1 MPVVLARMAK
11 NGVNWRQ
18 QSRVRFV
25 KSRTKFCENSV
36 ASCCSVKQ
44 DRLAKISF
52 IKI

>member
-25 KSRTKFCENSV
+25 KSRTKFCSGGKYYGKLVNTN
-36 ASCCSVKQ
+36 
-44 DRLAKISF
+44 R
-52 IKI
+52 

>member
-25 KSRTKFCENSV
+25 KSRSETSGTISYSV
-36 ASCCSVKQ
+36 VILTGTTPC
-44 DRLAKISF
+44 DRK
-52 IKI
+52 